1 MAFIDSAAFRETPN
15 FRARRRRALVRVQLF
30 NAQNV
35 LQDVMVVNISST
47 GIRATARIKAPDKD
61 EVISVHL
68 PDGTE
73 LWGIVRWVSGRDF
86 GVEFDV
92 SSPIADF
99 GTDKTSPMQAP
110 RFLNSD

>member
-1 MAFIDSAAFRETPN
+1 MTFIDSAAFRETPN
-15 FRARRRRALVRVQLF
+15 FRARRKRALVRVQLF
-30 NAQNV
+30 NANNV

-47 GIRATARIKAPDKD
+47 GIRATARVSAPEKD

-73 LWGIVRWVSGRDF
+73 LWGIVRWVEGRDF

-92 SSPIADF
+92 SSPVADF
-99 GTDKTSPMQAP
+99 ASDKSSPVQAP
-110 RFLNSD
+110 RFLSSE